1 MRRLLKIEGGEFF
14 NVVGYL
20 KGGSPIFFN
29 WVRGVY
35 KGTAIGFLSNYRNS
49 FC

>member
-1 MRRLLKIEGGEFF
+1 MVRRLLKIEGGEFF

-20 KGGSPIFFN
+20 KGVADIFN

-35 KGTAIGFLSNYRNS
+35 KRTAIGFLSNYRNG
-49 FC
+49 FF